1 MLISFLVALG
11 VSFVLRVSFYFCV
24 FFFLMI
30 RRPPRSTRTDT
41 LFPYT
46 TLFRS
51 HLHRSANMV
60 GGRRRSS
67 GARAD
72 RHQAPRHTRQFHRA
86 FADGRERP
94 ARARPSLLRRHS
106 PRRHRPLRRARA
118 STRRAAPARRAGTPR
133 SGERRERN
141 K

>member
-1 MLISFLVALG
+1 
-11 VSFVLRVSFYFCV
+11 
-24 FFFLMI
+24 MI

-51 HLHRSANMV
+51 LRDLHRSANMV

-72 RHQAPRHTRQFHRA
+72 RHPPSLNAGQFHRP
-86 FADGRERP
+86 FPDGRSEEHTSELQ
-94 ARARPSLLRRHS
+94 SLMRISYAVFCLKKKTNTNITHTATYII
-106 PRRHRPLRRARA
+106 LNTAL
-118 STRRAAPARRAGTPR
+118 
-133 SGERRERN
+133 
-141 K
+141 